1 MKFNFK
7 FLFAGVAVVPLSVG
21 AMTFSSLSTPHL
33 TSPRGGEELERPYV
47 VEEIASDG
55 HLITEYKGVTADSVP
70 FAIAADL
77 GAKPFIE
84 DKFSAFPEI
93 KMGIGSKITLY
104 RAPSYTVV
112 DGKKN
117 IIIRSWAETVD
128 SVLTD
133 GKIQLLGA
141 DDRINF
147 ALDTKTEP
155 DMEIRI
161 TRVARTNIVVNEGV
175 NFSIVKQSNPNM
187 EKGTKNVLQKG
198 VSGNRAKTY
207 LVIREDGEEVSR
219 TLVKSE
225 ITQAPTNEIDEV
237 GTKVVV
243 YGSGKASWYINTT
256 SMIGACNILP
266 KGTRVHVVNLA
277 NGKSIDI
284 TTSGGGIG
292 SSDRIVDL
300 STSAFTA
307 LGATL
312 GQGIISNVRVEKY
325 YPPTD

>member
-7 FLFAGVAVVPLSVG
+7 FLFAGVAIVPLSVG
-21 AMTFSSLSTPHL
+21 AISFSSLKTKPVDLSVKSVAL
-33 TSPRGGEELERPYV
+33 PYI
-47 VEEIASDG
+47 VEEVAAVGRLVAEHKGTTTDSD
-55 HLITEYKGVTADSVP
+55 P
-70 FAIAADL
+70 FAIAIDL

-84 DKFSAFPEI
+84 DKFSAFPDI
-93 KMGIGSKITLY
+93 SMGIGSKITLY
-104 RAPSYTVV
+104 RAPSFTVV

-117 IIIRSWAETVD
+117 VMIRSWAETVEG
-128 SVLTD
+128 VLVD
-133 GKIQLLGA
+133 GKINSLGT
-141 DDRINF
+141 DDKINF

-155 DMEIRI
+155 NMEIHI

-175 NFSIVKQSNPNM
+175 DFNIVKQNNPNL

-219 TLVKSE
+219 TLIKSE

-237 GTKVVV
+237 GTRVVV

-266 KGTRVHVVNLA
+266 KGTRVHIVNLA
-277 NGKSIDI
+277 NGKSVDI

-292 SSDRIVDL
+292 SPDRIVDL

-325 YPPTD
+325 YAPD